1 MITATMTSLLQYSGS
16 LIDPGKLVGELS
28 VISGGISNIVDS
40 DGNQLVDSNDNE
52 LVDYP
57 GYVPIECTISVI
69 V

>member
-1 MITATMTSLLQYSGS
+1 MITATMTSMLQYSGS

-40 DGNQLVDSNDNE
+40 DGNQLVDSNDNK

>member
-1 MITATMTSLLQYSGS
+1 MITATMTSMLQYSGS